1 MCDLSGRRGSQNL
14 QAFDRPDSDLHGFP
28 ARLRWHTGRT
38 HAGMTTRYKRD
49 LRERAFELATIV
61 FRMFPELAAAG
72 SAHGYVAQRLLRA
85 ASSIGANLEEG
96 HAPSSRRD
104 MAQKHRIALREARE
118 ANYWSRLLAT
128 DSRWRAKIAAV
139 VQETGEFV
147 AMLTVSVKK
156 LREPATTPD
165 AAALRVDGRARR
177 SRRVFPPSC

>member
-1 MCDLSGRRGSQNL
+1 MDRRICRPSTGPAPICGGFRLSFAGIPG
-14 QAFDRPDSDLHGFP
+14 
-28 ARLRWHTGRT
+28 AR
-38 HAGMTTRYKRD
+38 HARMTTRYKRD
-49 LRERAFELATIV
+49 LRERAFELATTV

-72 SAHGYVAQRLLRA
+72 SAHAYVARQLLRA

-128 DSRWRAKIAAV
+128 DSRWRAKIAVV

-156 LREPATTPD
+156 LRESPTTPD
-165 AAALRVDGRARR
+165 AAALRVHGRGRR
-177 SRRVFPPSC
+177 SRRVSPRTC

>member
-1 MCDLSGRRGSQNL
+1 MAC
-14 QAFDRPDSDLHGFP
+14 
-28 ARLRWHTGRT
+28 
-38 HAGMTTRYKRD
+38 AGHVNMSTRYKRD
-49 LRERAFELATIV
+49 LRERAFVLATTV
-61 FRMFPELAAAG
+61 FRMFPELVAAG
-72 SAHGYVAQRLLRA
+72 SAHGYVAQQLLRA

-104 MAQKHRIALREARE
+104 MAQKHRLALREARE
-118 ANYWSRLLAT
+118 AHYWSRLLAT

-165 AAALRVDGRARR
+165 ATALRVHGRARR
-177 SRRVFPPSC
+177 SRRVCMRPC